1 MSHTGYPPWVVL
13 HIPHDSLVI
22 PDDVRSQLLL
32 MDPDLELE
40 LLRMTDHLT
49 HALFAE
55 PCGEATVVRAPVSR
69 LVVDVERFPD
79 DAREPMAARGMGAV
93 YEVTS
98 HLAPLRRRLTLGERL
113 ALMRAW
119 YHPHHEQLEAAV
131 SAAVDRH
138 GRCVVIDCHSF
149 PSVALPYEQ
158 ADPEVARPDICIG
171 TDDFHTS
178 NALADAFVSAFRCQG
193 WSVSVNEPF
202 SGALVPS
209 SRFRKDRR
217 VAAVMVEVNRRLY
230 LREEDATPLWDFNI
244 TSIRIRDCALSALS
258 AL

>member
-1 MSHTGYPPWVVL
+1 MSRSAYHPWVVL
-13 HIPHDSLVI
+13 HIPHDSTVI
-22 PDDVRSQLLL
+22 PDEVRSQFLLT
-32 MDPDLELE
+32 DPDLAVALR
-40 LLRMTDHLT
+40 RMTDHLT

-98 HLAPLRRRLTLGERL
+98 HPAPLRRRLSPEERQ

-119 YHPHHEQLEAAV
+119 YHPHHEQLELAVAAV
-131 SAAVDRH
+131 VDRH
-138 GRCVVIDCHSF
+138 GRCVVIDWHSF
-149 PSVALPYEQ
+149 PSLALPYER
-158 ADPEVARPDICIG
+158 ADTEVARPDICIG

-178 NALADAFVSAFRCQG
+178 NALVEAFVSAFRCQG

-202 SGALVPS
+202 SRLSTAARSAPPTQD
-209 SRFRKDRR
+209 SRGGG
-217 VAAVMVEVNRRLY
+217 
-230 LREEDATPLWDFNI
+230 
-244 TSIRIRDCALSALS
+244 
-258 AL
+258 